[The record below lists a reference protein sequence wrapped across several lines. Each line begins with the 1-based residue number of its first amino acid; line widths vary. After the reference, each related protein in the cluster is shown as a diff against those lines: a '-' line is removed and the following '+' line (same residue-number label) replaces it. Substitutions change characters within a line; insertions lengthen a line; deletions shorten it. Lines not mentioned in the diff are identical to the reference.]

1 MPWPDLTDAVV
12 PSGTAELPVPSV
24 EDIGPVGRYLDGGPT
39 LTSIAE

>member
-1 MPWPDLTDAVV
+1 M
-12 PSGTAELPVPSV
+12 PSV